1 MITTEKFGHSCN
13 VITFDPII
21 VDHCRVWKKEVANG
35 CLWNNKLK
43 AVAAAVQSSWV
54 QRQHIVEF
62 RKTTNSEKQLGTNN
76 SKVVFLG
83 MTTRQIFKLTQTM
96 RGSLQALTT

>member
-13 VITFDPII
+13 VITFDLII

-43 AVAAAVQSSWV
+43 AVAAAV
-54 QRQHIVEF
+54 
-62 RKTTNSEKQLGTNN
+62 
-76 SKVVFLG
+76 
-83 MTTRQIFKLTQTM
+83 
-96 RGSLQALTT
+96 